1 MNTQH
6 NADIVTAPSKL
17 LVGIYDAWKGD
28 KIIASGT
35 AEAMRLIVAGA
46 IAQKLSVYDAE
57 ACWFL
62 SGTLDQMEGTEV

>member
-6 NADIVTAPSKL
+6 NADIVTAPSPI

-57 ACWFL
+57 ADWFL
-62 SGTLDQMEGTEV
+62 SGTLDQMEKGE